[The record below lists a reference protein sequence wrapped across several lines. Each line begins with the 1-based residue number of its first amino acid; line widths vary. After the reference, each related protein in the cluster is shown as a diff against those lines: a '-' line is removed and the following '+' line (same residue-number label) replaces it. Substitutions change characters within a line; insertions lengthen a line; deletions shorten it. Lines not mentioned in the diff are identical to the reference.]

1 MAAASEL
8 TATAVVTAEGVP
20 TEFISGV
27 KLTASSS
34 GLSVR
39 SPSGAE
45 VCVWEWDNLE
55 RLGAGTTAADP
66 ADADAP
72 HQRVVELRVSGR
84 PHILWANDADVSG
97 FLLGCAGFAP
107 TSVVLPRAVARRRHG
122 PGTEFTLP
130 FGLSFTVPFSLG
142 RPFSWG
148 RSFSFPWPIPFPFG
162 RRRGGRDGQ
171 EPRWAL
177 NALATGAAA
186 LALVA
191 GLVTVA
197 VAATGGAVPAKHP
210 HSALKAAAST
220 GAGGGSIMAEM
231 EHQYASS
238 AAMQL
243 AAASAPPAPAPPA
256 VAASPVL
263 GTHQI
268 FGFAPYW
275 TLPDSAG
282 FDVADFTTLAYFS
295 LDVNPDG
302 SINESGAG
310 WVGYQSQ
317 DLATLVTRAHAA
329 GDRVVLTVTCF
340 DQTTLNELTS
350 DPSAAT
356 TLSASLVALVQ
367 AKNLDGVNFD
377 FEGQGSADQAGL
389 TSLMA
394 QVSAVLR
401 GADSHWQ
408 LTMDTYGSSA
418 GDSSGFYNIAAL
430 APSVDAFFV
439 MAYDMNAPSTPS
451 PTSPLT
457 GTGFT
462 DQDAVEQY
470 ASVVPASKVI
480 LGIPYYGYSWPTSGP
495 ALGDPATGMPT
506 PTPVPYSQVASSNW
520 PVYWDATSD
529 TAWTSYQ
536 VGTQWYQ
543 TFFDDPTS
551 VALKSELASSAHLA
565 GVGVWALGMDGN
577 SSAMLDAVVGTGHV
591 VKDYKAGP
599 VASSTT
605 ATTTTTS
612 TTSTTT
618 TTTTPTTTTTTGPT
632 SSYSGTW
639 NAAPE
644 VLEAVQNPP
653 TGGTAD
659 GTLVGFTSNN
669 PSDACLSDSGAPALS
684 VTALPGTPAGTYL
697 VTATTPT
704 DCVAGSWEFVDTSG
718 SSSSEVTGDT
728 GSGGG

>member
-1 MAAASEL
+1 MRSTSPPSEL
-8 TATAVVTAEGVP
+8 TATAVVTAAGVP
-20 TEFISGV
+20 TEFIRGV
-27 KLTASSS
+27 KLTASGS

-45 VCVWEWDNLE
+45 VCVWEWGNLE

-72 HQRVVELRVSGR
+72 PQRVVELRVSGR
-84 PHILWANDADVSG
+84 PHILWANDDDVSN
-97 FLLGCAGFAP
+97 FLVTCASFAP
-107 TSVVLPRAVARRRHG
+107 ASAVLPRAVARRRRG
-122 PGTEFTLP
+122 ARTAFTLP
-130 FGLSFTVPFSLG
+130 FGLSLTALFSLG
-142 RPFSWG
+142 RSFALG
-148 RSFSFPWPIPFPFG
+148 RAFPFG
-162 RRRGGRDGQ
+162 RRRDDLGAN

-177 NALATGAAA
+177 NSLATGAAA

-191 GLVTVA
+191 GLVTVGL
-197 VAATGGAVPAKHP
+197 AATGGAVPAKHP
-210 HSALKAAAST
+210 HGALKAAAST
-220 GAGGGSIMAEM
+220 GAGNSIMAEM
-231 EHQYASS
+231 EHEYASS
-238 AAMQL
+238 AATQL

-275 TLPDSAG
+275 TLPESAG

-295 LDVNPDG
+295 LDVNADG

-350 DPSAAT
+350 DPSAPT
-356 TLSASLVALVQ
+356 TLSASLIALVQ

-377 FEGQGSADQAGL
+377 FEGQGSGDQTGL
-389 TSLMA
+389 DNLMA
-394 QVSAVLR
+394 QVSSALR

-418 GDSSGFYNIAAL
+418 GDSSGFYNIAGL

-506 PTPVPYSQVASSNW
+506 PTPVPYSQVTSSNW
-520 PVYWDATSD
+520 PVYWDATSE

-577 SSAMLDAVVGTGHV
+577 STAMLDAVVGTGHV
-591 VKDYKAGP
+591 VKNYKAGP

-605 ATTTTTS
+605 ATTATTT

-618 TTTTPTTTTTTGPT
+618 TTTTTTPSTTTTDPT
-632 SSYSGTW
+632 YSYAGTW
-639 NAAPE
+639 NGSAEA
-644 VLEAVQNPP
+644 LEAIQSPP

-659 GTLVGFTSNN
+659 GTLVGFTTNN
-669 PSDACLSDSGAPALS
+669 PGDACLSDAGAPALT
-684 VTALPGTPAGTYL
+684 VTALPDTPAGTYL

-704 DCVAGSWEFVDTSG
+704 DCAAGSWEFVDTSG
-718 SSSSEVTGDT
+718 SSGTGGT